1 LTGIKSIVQQDR
13 TYYKMSKDNIW
24 DITNRQQTQ
33 IKLDILRKYLRA
45 WAIIIGSYFPTAY
58 FVDCFAGRGKYHKEG
73 QKDIVSGSPLIG
85 VEISLEV
92 KKIKQKK
99 GRNFDLN
106 VVVIEADKNNF
117 TPLKEFI
124 RKTNP
129 NDTVKVEFYE
139 STFEKAVPD
148 IVKKISNVPAFFF
161 IDPRGIKGIDKETL
175 DLIVNRKGS
184 TEIFL
189 NYMKMGI
196 TRMSGQYK
204 NITHRD
210 DSIRIKAI
218 KTVSHI
224 DSLFGDRSWI
234 GKDDEELL
242 RQFVKQVFSKNYKF
256 VLNFNVPYPDRSG
269 TIYNLLFAT
278 NYETAEKVMK
288 DIMTAK
294 LFKGTLFEKCPFK
307 IDLGIK

>member
-1 LTGIKSIVQQDR
+1 
-13 TYYKMSKDNIW
+13 MSKNDIW

-45 WAIIIGSYFPTAY
+45 WAIIIGSYFTTAY
-58 FVDCFAGRGKYHKEG
+58 FVDCFAGRGKYHKDG
-73 QKDIVSGSPLIG
+73 QENIVSGSPLIG
-85 VEISLEV
+85 LEISLEV

-99 GRNFDLN
+99 GRSFDLN
-106 VVVIEADKNNF
+106 VVAIEADKNNLI
-117 TPLKEFI
+117 PLKEFI
-124 RKTNP
+124 RKT
-129 NDTVKVEFYE
+129 DADGAVKVEFYE
-139 STFEKAVPD
+139 SKFEEAIPN
-148 IVKKISNVPAFFF
+148 IIKKISNAPAFFF
-161 IDPRGIKGIDKETL
+161 VDPYGVKGINKEAL

-196 TRMSGQYK
+196 TRMSGQHK
-204 NITHRD
+204 NIAHRD

-242 RQFVKQVFSKNYKF
+242 RHFVKHVFSKNYKF

-278 NYETAEKVMK
+278 NYESAEKIMK

-307 IDLGIK
+307 IDWGIR